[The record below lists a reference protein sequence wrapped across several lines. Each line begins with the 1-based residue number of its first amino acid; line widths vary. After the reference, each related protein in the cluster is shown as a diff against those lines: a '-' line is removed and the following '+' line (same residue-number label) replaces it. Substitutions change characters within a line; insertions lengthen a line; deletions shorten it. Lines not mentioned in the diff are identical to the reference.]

1 MNKKKFMKEYLYM
14 LAGSFLMA
22 LCTKCIFD
30 PVGMVMGGFNGIAIV
45 VRHLTLDIIP
55 GGIPLWVATAVLN
68 IPLFIVAWKI
78 LGFIFIRKTLITTVL
93 VSVWLYVIPADLFN
107 ITDNFLVCV
116 FGAIVSGVSVGIV
129 YAVGAST
136 GGTDTLAAVLQFF
149 RRDISAVRFLQLVD
163 AVIVIGSGLVFGLE
177 RTLYALVSI
186 YIAAK
191 VSELILEGSN
201 FAKQVYIISE
211 ALEEIAESVFKDL
224 DRGVTYIPAKGA
236 YTGND
241 KKMALCI
248 VSRRQITALKDIV
261 KEKDPDAFMVVTDVR
276 EVLGEGFL
284 FHRKVL

>member
-1 MNKKKFMKEYLYM
+1 MDKNKIVKEYLYM
-14 LAGSFLMA
+14 IAGSFLMA

-30 PVGMVMGGFNGIAIV
+30 PAGMVMGGFNGIAIV
-45 VRHLTLDIIP
+45 VKHLTQSIIS
-55 GGIPLWVATAVLN
+55 GGIPLWVATTVLN

-78 LGFIFIRKTLITTVL
+78 LGFIFIRKTIITTLL
-93 VSVWLYVIPADLFN
+93 VSVWLYIIPADLFN

-149 RRDISAVRFLQLVD
+149 RRDISAVRFLQMVD

-191 VSELILEGSN
+191 VSELILEGAN
-201 FAKQVYIISE
+201 FAKKVYIISE
-211 ALEEIAESVFKDL
+211 SLEEIAERVFKEL
-224 DRGVTYIPAKGA
+224 DRGVTYIQAKGA

-248 VSRRQITALKDIV
+248 VSRRQITPLKDIV

-284 FHRKVL
+284 